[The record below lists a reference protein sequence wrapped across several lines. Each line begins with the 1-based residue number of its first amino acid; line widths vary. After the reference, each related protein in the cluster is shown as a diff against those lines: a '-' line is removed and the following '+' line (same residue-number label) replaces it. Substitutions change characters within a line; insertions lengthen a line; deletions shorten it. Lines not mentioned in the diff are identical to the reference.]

1 MSWTSGLPPVA
12 HERIERQRASRVAG
26 SLLSAGAAAAV
37 LAAGFRPI
45 GEVMGCVVMHIGWV
59 GYRCAY
65 GASGGVFGAG
75 YGRSPV
81 LVSGDLGPHGEHRTD
96 GLGPQAAAYNQA
108 WDGALNR
115 MLLEANALGADGV
128 VGVRL
133 TERVLDGA
141 NHEFVALG
149 TAVSDGNALTPGP
162 DRWPF
167 CTDLGGPD
175 VAKLAGSGWLPTG
188 IAIGLSM
195 ALRHD
200 DYATLAA
207 QRSWSNQEIVGYSEL
222 LSASR
227 ADARRQLS
235 LRAHR
240 VGGEHVVISSLR
252 TTTFVREVSDGHT
265 DHGAHTTIVGTAL
278 RRAAPDEPAAGA
290 GAGDWATGRP
300 PLTVMPLSA
309 RAPGRRAGRGDRPTG
324 GHADEH
330 AMRGR
335 P

>member
-65 GASGGVFGAG
+65 GASGGLFGGG

-81 LVSGDLGPHGEHRTD
+81 LVSGDIGPHGEHRID

-108 WDGALNR
+108 WDAALNR
-115 MLLEANALGADGV
+115 MLLEAQALGADGV

-133 TERVLDGA
+133 TEKVLDGA

-175 VAKLAGSGWLPTG
+175 VAKLAASGWLPTG
-188 IAIGLSM
+188 ITIGLSL

-200 DYATLAA
+200 DYGTLAA
-207 QRSWSNQEIVGYSEL
+207 GRSWNNQEIVGYSEL
-222 LSASR
+222 LTASR
-227 ADARRQLS
+227 ADARRQLAI
-235 LRAHR
+235 RAQR
-240 VGGEHVVISSLR
+240 VGGEHVVISMLR
-252 TTTFVREVSDGHT
+252 TSTFVREVSDGHT
-265 DHGAHTTIVGTAL
+265 DHVAHTTITGTAL
-278 RRAAPDEPAAGA
+278 RRMTPDETAARSSTA
-290 GAGDWATGRP
+290 QPTGTQRQ
-300 PLTVMPLSA
+300 LTVLPLSSTRRQTA
-309 RAPGRRAGRGDRPTG
+309 GPGARRARRRTT
-324 GHADEH
+324 
-330 AMRGR
+330 
-335 P
+335 